1 MGNQIERKRGLMCC
15 QTVSVTQAPR
25 ALVQVAA
32 QLPTLLVAALA
43 LREIMKDVRTST
55 SIKLQNCHDIKQA

>member
-1 MGNQIERKRGLMCC
+1 MCC
-15 QTVSVTQAPR
+15 QTVSVTRAPR

-43 LREIMKDVRTST
+43 LREIMKDVRTT
-55 SIKLQNCHDIKQA
+55 TFIKLQNCHDIKQA